1 MAIEGIGTTFNWGG
15 LIADIVNMV
24 TPGDERKEYETT
36 GLDDTREQFKLSAM
50 GVGQEF
56 TLTLR
61 LDPEDPQMTAGVNQT
76 AAVITLSK
84 QTSGSSA
91 GATYT
96 FDGFTKNV
104 TGVSPDVGGS
114 EGLTQDVT
122 IRLTSEVVVVD
133 EA

>member
-15 LIADIVNMV
+15 VISGITSIAL
-24 TPGDERKEYETT
+24 PGDERKEYEVTA
-36 GLDDTREQFKLSAM
+36 LDDTREQFKLSAM
-50 GVGQEF
+50 GVGQEV

-61 LDPEDPQMTAGVNQT
+61 LDPESPAFTAGTSQS
-76 AAVITLSK
+76 AAVITLPK
-84 QTSGSSA
+84 QTSGSAS

-96 FDGFTKNV
+96 FDGFTRIV
-104 TGVSPDVGGS
+104 GQPTADVGGS

-122 IRLTSEVVVVD
+122 IRLTSEVVIVD

>member
-1 MAIEGIGTTFNWGG
+1 MSIEGILTTFNFGG
-15 LIADIVNMV
+15 LIADIVSISA
-24 TPGDERKEYETT
+24 PGDERKEYETT
-36 GLDDTREQFKLSAM
+36 SLDDTREQFKLSAM
-50 GVGQEF
+50 GVGQEC

-61 LDPEDPQMTAGVNQT
+61 LNPESPAITSGVTQT
-76 AAVITLSK
+76 GIVITLSK
-84 QTSGSSA
+84 QTSGSVS

-104 TGVSPDVGGS
+104 TGVNPDVGGS

-133 EA
+133 EV